1 MIAPMP
7 ATLVW
12 FRLDL
17 RLHDN
22 PALAAAAERG
32 DVVPLFIWAPG
43 EEGEWPPGAASR
55 WWLHQSLRSLEA
67 SLRSRGLTLVFRRG
81 ASLGALRDL
90 LRECGA
96 DAVFWNRRVEPA
108 LRERDDAVRLALLSA
123 GVRVET
129 FNGSTL
135 LEPERVANR
144 SGKPY
149 QVFTPFWSS
158 CLSAMPDFAPL
169 PVPRLRAAPKA
180 SAAPP
185 LGLGELKLEPAVDW
199 AGGLRKAW
207 RPGEAGAAKML
218 ARFVGRPLADYE
230 TGRDVP
236 AVAGTSRLSPH
247 LHFGEISP
255 RQVWAA
261 CSGRRTPAA
270 RAFLRQLGWREF
282 AHHLLQHFPHTASEP
297 LRARFAHFPWR
308 HDPRLFRAWRRGRTG
323 FPIVDA
329 GMRELWATGW
339 MHNRARMIAG
349 SLLVKDLLSPW
360 TEGARWFWDTL
371 VDADLANNTL
381 GWQWVA
387 GCGADAA
394 PYFRI
399 FNPALQAGKFDPG
412 GEYAARWIPE
422 LGTAEYPDPVVSHA
436 EAAER
441 ALSAYASLRKG

>member
-1 MIAPMP
+1 MIAHMP
-7 ATLVW
+7 ATIVW

-32 DVVPLFIWAPG
+32 DVVPLFVWAPG

-67 SLRSRGLTLVFRRG
+67 SLKSKGLTLVFRRG
-81 ASLGALRDL
+81 PSLRALRGL

-108 LRERDDAVRLALLSA
+108 LRERDEAVEGALRRE

-129 FNGSTL
+129 FNGMTL
-135 LEPERVANR
+135 LDPGRVANR

-149 QVFTPFWSS
+149 QVFTPFWRS

-169 PVPRLRAAPKA
+169 PVPRLGAAPKA
-180 SAAPP
+180 SAPPP
-185 LGLGELKLEPAVDW
+185 LELGALKLEPAVDW
-199 AGGLRKAW
+199 AGGLREAW
-207 RPGEAGAAKML
+207 RPGEAGAARML
-218 ARFVGRPLADYE
+218 RRFV
-230 TGRDVP
+230 TGRMEEYESGRDLP

-261 CSGRRTPAA
+261 CWGGRTPAA

-282 AHHLLQHFPHTASEP
+282 AHHLLHHFPHTASEP
-297 LRARFAHFPWR
+297 LRPQFARFPWR
-308 HDPRLFRAWRRGRTG
+308 HDPRLLRAWRRGRTG

-360 TEGARWFWDTL
+360 TEGARWFWNTL

-399 FNPALQAGKFDPG
+399 FNPALQAARFDPG
-412 GEYAARWIPE
+412 GKYAARWIPE
-422 LGTAEYPDPVVSHA
+422 LGTGEYPAPVVSHA

-441 ALSAYASLRKG
+441 ALAAYAALRGE